1 MDPSDILPILLGYGL
16 AGVFVMAL
24 LEKFAPIVP
33 SYLMLIL
40 FGTAAAGEAELG
52 AFLAVTVAGSFTA
65 TAAWYAIGRVLGEK
79 RVQAAVGRYGRYVFF
94 NLDTYAYLAGSYRRN
109 SFAVTLIGQTIPV
122 ARIFLAL
129 PAGVLAIPTA
139 TFLIAAACGIALY
152 NFAFLVVGFAL
163 RDTSSD
169 PVEVGLW
176 VSLGL
181 IVVEGAA
188 VYGMRRYRRRPADD
202 RADSA
207 ATSPPDAR
215 AVERSLAKR

>member
-40 FGTAAAGEAELG
+40 FGTAASGEAELG

-65 TAAWYAIGRVLGEK
+65 TAAWYAIGRVLGER
-79 RVQAAVGRYGRYVFF
+79 RVRAVVARYGRYVFF
-94 NLDTYAYLAGSYRRN
+94 SLETYDHLAGSYRRN
-109 SFAVTLIGQTIPV
+109 SFAVTLVGQTIPV

-152 NFAFLVVGFAL
+152 NFAFLAVGFAL

-176 VSLGL
+176 VSLAL
-181 IVVEGAA
+181 ILVEGAA
-188 VYGMRRYRRRPADD
+188 VYGVRWYRRL
-202 RADSA
+202 SA
-207 ATSPPDAR
+207 ARR
-215 AVERSLAKR
+215 AEAEDPQAAIRPRP

>member
-1 MDPSDILPILLGYGL
+1 MDPSDILPILLAYGF

-40 FGTAAAGEAELG
+40 FGTAASGEAELG

-65 TAAWYAIGRVLGEK
+65 TAAWYSIGRALGER
-79 RVQAAVGRYGRYVFF
+79 RVRAVVARYGRYVFF
-94 NLDTYAYLAGSYRRN
+94 NLETYDYLAGSYRRN

-129 PAGVLAIPTA
+129 PAGVLAIPGA
-139 TFLIAAACGIALY
+139 TFLIAAAIGIAIY

-169 PVEVGLW
+169 PVEIGLW

-188 VYGMRRYRRRPADD
+188 VYVMRRYRRRPEAV
-202 RADSA
+202 RADPA
-207 ATSPPDAR
+207 VPPTPDAQ
-215 AVERSLAKR
+215 AAEKRL